1 MIPLPWRGLPPVAC
15 DRRVYSR
22 AERASDMIVHLAAI
36 VLALAAVPVL
46 ITLTVIWRGDAAGI
60 VGVSVY
66 GGTLL
71 LMLTASLLYNHLP
84 APHWTGFLRRLDMS
98 AIHLKIAG
106 TYTPFALLSGSGL
119 GLLTAIWSAAAGA
132 TLVTMIRRHLPAGA
146 AVLMCLCSGWVVV
159 VGGRDLLGSLPL
171 SATVLMLLGGL
182 LYSVGTP
189 FLLASRL
196 RFHNTIWHV
205 MVVAA
210 SIVFFV
216 AVFLVAAAPPE
227 LIDLD
232 RG

>member
-1 MIPLPWRGLPPVAC
+1 MTAGPNRVVTPMVC
-15 DRRVYSR
+15 DRQRAYSR
-22 AERASDMIVHLAAI
+22 AEMASDMIVHLAAI
-36 VLALAAVPVL
+36 VLALTAVPVL
-46 ITLTVIWRGDAAGI
+46 ITMTVIWRGDLAGI

-71 LMLTASLLYNHLP
+71 LMLTASLMYNHLP
-84 APHWTGFLRRLDMS
+84 APGWAGVLRRLDMS

-159 VGGRDLLGSLPL
+159 VGGRDMLGNLPL
-171 SATVLMLLGGL
+171 SATILMVVGGL
-182 LYSVGTP
+182 LYTIGTP

-196 RFHNTIWHV
+196 RFHNTIWHGL
-205 MVVAA
+205 VVAA
-210 SIVFFV
+210 TIVIFV
-216 AVFLVAAAPPE
+216 AVFLVAAAPVRLAP
-227 LIDLD
+227 I
-232 RG
+232 G